1 MQPGAHEAFGRTVQ
15 VTHPDRVMYPDVGLT
30 KGELIEYHERIAPTM
45 LPHVAG
51 RPVAMKRY
59 PDGIDGEGFF
69 QKAAPE
75 HLPDWVRRVD
85 VPKREGGTLPHV
97 VVEEEATLL
106 ELVQFG
112 VVELHPWLSQAD
124 DLERPD
130 RIVIDLDPDEGD
142 LDGARLATRAAREV
156 FEEIGLDP
164 RVMTSGSKGYHVVV
178 TIDPA
183 ATYEFVRDLAHDVA
197 RLIATRHPERT
208 TVAHRVA
215 DRGGRVF
222 IDWLRNG
229 YGQTSVVPYGVRARP
244 GAPVATP
251 LDWDELGSVDPGDHR
266 VDNLFRRLGQRD
278 DPWASIDVGDSQQAR
293 ERLEDLLGDV
303 T

>member
-1 MQPGAHEAFGRTVQ
+1 MQPGAHHAFGRTID
-15 VTHPDRVMYPDVGLT
+15 VTHPDRVVHPDVGLT
-30 KGELIEYHERIAPTM
+30 KGQLLAYHERIAPTM
-45 LPHVAG
+45 LAHVAG

-59 PDGIDGEGFF
+59 PDGIEAQGFF
-69 QKAAPE
+69 QKAAPA

-85 VPKREGGTLPHV
+85 VPKREGGTVSHV
-97 VVEEEATLL
+97 VVDEEATLL

-112 VVELHPWLSQAD
+112 VVELHPWLSPAD

-130 RIVIDLDPDEGD
+130 RIVMDLDPEEGD
-142 LDGARLATRAAREV
+142 LDGARLATRAVRDV
-156 FEEIGLDP
+156 FEAIGLDP

-178 TIDPA
+178 AIEPA
-183 ATYEFVRDLAHDVA
+183 GSFDVVRGLAHDVA
-197 RLIATRHPERT
+197 RLIAARHPDRT
-208 TVAHRVA
+208 TVAHRID

-222 IDWLRNG
+222 LDWLRNG

-251 LDWDELGSVDPGDHR
+251 LDWHELGTADPRDYR

-278 DPWASIDVGDSQQAR
+278 DPWASVNVGDVDVAR
-293 ERLEDLLGDV
+293 DRLGDLLADA